1 MRNINYKWTLGL
13 SVASLLIAI
22 AALTIAWSMHDIP
35 LLPDFSATAV
45 GILSTLVTLLVAWQI
60 YNALQVEDKL
70 KDNEERGR
78 QAIEEW
84 KSSFNTT
91 VEQALKEFR
100 ASGEEYRKKADDMAK
115 LMESMK
121 IAPIHATMALDA
133 FNTPQRLAR
142 ELSKIGVGEL
152 TDWKNSVAGVDWYEY
167 MSITPYYLFGDGN
180 LAKIQSN
187 IALYLVGKED
197 HAETLDI
204 VLNIGYQQD
213 KDQALAVFKM
223 TIQKVEKVLNAGID
237 IAQIETILDKGG
249 DIELEKCIL
258 ILAKEEFEK
267 MSVYKLTIQAKSMS
281 IL

>member
-13 SVASLLIAI
+13 SIASLLIAI

-91 VEQALKEFR
+91 IEQALKEFR

-152 TDWKNSVAGVDWYEY
+152 NDWKNSVAGVDWYEY
-167 MSITPYYLFGDGN
+167 MSITPYYVFGDGDYT
-180 LAKIQSN
+180 KIQSN
-187 IALYLVGKED
+187 IALYLVGEKDYAKSLE
-197 HAETLDI
+197 I

-213 KDQALAVFKM
+213 KQEALNLFKR
-223 TIQKVEKVLNAGID
+223 TIKQVEQLLNAGID
-237 IAQIETILDKGG
+237 MLWIENKIEVGG
-249 DIELEKCIL
+249 DIELEKCTL
-258 ILAKEEFEK
+258 TLSKEEFELI
-267 MSVYKLTIQAKSMS
+267 STYKLTIQAKPKS
-281 IL
+281 

>member
-1 MRNINYKWTLGL
+1 MRNINYKWALGL
-13 SVASLLIAI
+13 SIASLLIAI

-70 KDNEERGR
+70 RDNEERGR

-121 IAPIHATMALDA
+121 ITPIHATMALDA
-133 FNTPQRLAR
+133 FNTP
-142 ELSKIGVGEL
+142 
-152 TDWKNSVAGVDWYEY
+152 
-167 MSITPYYLFGDGN
+167 
-180 LAKIQSN
+180 
-187 IALYLVGKED
+187 
-197 HAETLDI
+197 
-204 VLNIGYQQD
+204 
-213 KDQALAVFKM
+213 
-223 TIQKVEKVLNAGID
+223 
-237 IAQIETILDKGG
+237 
-249 DIELEKCIL
+249 
-258 ILAKEEFEK
+258 
-267 MSVYKLTIQAKSMS
+267 
-281 IL
+281 